1 MPKTVSIDKIKNL
14 FPSYFSADY
23 VGQLNETKI
32 KQILNIYSKKE
43 GGRTFIAKKLKLDQ
57 SVVGRIL
64 LKAEKNNLIQ
74 RVQRK
79 EFKTTESQKIYENIE
94 ERYIYLKVRQISSFD
109 RKLNTKIPK
118 NAKFKIQT
126 PTGKHAPSTTVKYF
140 NTEQEAKIEMR
151 KWKK

>member
-1 MPKTVSIDKIKNL
+1 MIKTLSSDIIKKA

-23 VGQLNETKI
+23 TGQLNETKI
-32 KQILNIYSKKE
+32 KQILKMYSKKK
-43 GGRTFIAKKLKLDQ
+43 GGRTFIAKMLKLDQ
-57 SVVGRIL
+57 SVIGRIL
-64 LKAEKNNLIQ
+64 LKAEKNNLIK

-79 EFKTTESQKIYENIE
+79 EFKTTESQKIYDNVED
-94 ERYIYLKVRQISSFD
+94 RYIYLQVREISSVD
-109 RKLNTKIPK
+109 RKLNLNIPK

-151 KWKK
+151 KWRK

>member
-1 MPKTVSIDKIKNL
+1 MPKTVSIDIIKKL

-32 KQILNIYSKKE
+32 KQILNMYSKKE

-57 SVVGRIL
+57 SVIGRIL
-64 LKAEKNNLIQ
+64 LKAEKNNLIK

-79 EFKTTESQKIYENIE
+79 EFKTTESQKIYENVE
-94 ERYIYLKVRQISSFD
+94 DRYIYLQVREISSVD
-109 RKLNTKIPK
+109 RKLNLNIPK
-118 NAKFKIQT
+118 NAKFKIQC
-126 PTGKHAPSTTVKYF
+126 PTGKHEPSTTVKYF
-140 NTEQEAKIEMR
+140 NTEQEAKNEKR